1 MCADILKAMDTEPE
15 KDVLAEQLAALAK
28 CIEGLGNGCLT
39 EEMMAELI
47 KILDRLLKEHFQR
60 FTERQ
65 VKIFD
70 LPYFLLQCIFNQYFF
85 FLFIGKTEGRRL
97 RRSGRGATN

>member
-1 MCADILKAMDTEPE
+1 MCADILKAINTEPE

-39 EEMMAELI
+39 EEMMAVLI

-60 FTERQ
+60 SAERQ
-65 VKIFD
+65 VKLYI
-70 LPYFLLQCIFNQYFF
+70 C
-85 FLFIGKTEGRRL
+85 FI
-97 RRSGRGATN
+97 